1 MNNTDGYYIISK
13 PVIGVVQID
22 ALPGTELYNSQ
33 QGIYKIVE
41 KAKADYEALIDGGID
56 AVIFCNEYDKP
67 YSKHVGPHVV
77 SILTMIINEIIQKE
91 LVQFGVD
98 VQWDPQAALA
108 VALATDAS
116 FIRGVL
122 VGTYCGDLGI
132 YETDIEALL
141 AYRRKIGAQNV
152 KLFANLVP
160 EFSFSLDE
168 RPLALRAK
176 TVSKSALIDGICVSG
191 VMAGINVEL
200 DQLKEVKQAVGDF
213 TVIANTGVN
222 AENIR
227 DILNIV
233 DGCFVATSVKTE
245 NDADK
250 KVDSQKVKN
259 LMKAKREK
267 N

>member
-1 MNNTDGYYIISK
+1 MNNTEEYFNINKS
-13 PVIGVVQID
+13 VIGVVQLD
-22 ALPGTELYNSQ
+22 ALPGTELYNSR

-41 KAKADYEALIDGGID
+41 KAKADYEALLDGGID

-67 YSKHVGPHVV
+67 YSKYVGPHIV
-77 SILTMIINEIIQKE
+77 SVLTMIINEVIQKE
-91 LVQFGVD
+91 LVPFGVD

-108 VALATDAS
+108 ISLATDAS

-122 VGTYCGDLGI
+122 VGTYCGDLGL
-132 YETDIEALL
+132 YKTDIEALL
-141 AYRRKIGAQNV
+141 AYRRKIGAQHV

-168 RPLALRAK
+168 RPLTLRAK

-191 VMAGINVEL
+191 VMAGINAEL

-233 DGCFVATSVKTE
+233 DGCFVATSVK
-245 NDADK
+245 ADSESGK
-250 KVDSQKVKN
+250 KVDPQKVKN
-259 LMKAKREK
+259 LMKAKGEK